1 MARGSSKPLEYV
13 DNYKKICCKK
23 RFSKKILVY
32 LLIDQNVC
40 NFTKFWTT
48 EGLKKILFCFLFSFI
63 RAKVPLVF

>member
-32 LLIDQNVC
+32 LLIDQN
-40 NFTKFWTT
+40 FTKISRNFGTQ
-48 EGLKKILFCFLFSFI
+48 KFLFFVFI
-63 RAKVPLVF
+63 LANK